1 MKNTKVILAAL
12 GGIIL
17 VAVLGAGFFA
27 WCEISAKTAAIEG
40 DEDGND
46 GLETV
51 QAKADKLSRKSVYPC
66 DESLKQLKES
76 RETVTAWRDEA
87 FALASAGDRAV
98 SETTDAAFKEFIVG
112 DARRL
117 TLLPED
123 SPEKIVEANF
133 EFGPFK
139 PYIAEGKMPERDEL
153 KTLQRKWDDVATII
167 ETLAS
172 NGVSRVTAIEI
183 KAPGAAGA
191 AKGEGEEQPRARKGR
206 SGKRQQAKSDAPV
219 GVQPDSYTYLVTC
232 QMRPAA
238 FVKTLN
244 ALEKSQRFM
253 TVDDFSFRHDKDVI
267 AEAFGAEKKDDSQ
280 SAGGRRGR
288 RGRRSHQVVA
298 EAEDADKPKFKTITD
313 PMADPPFE
321 VKLTVTV
328 YDFKSLEGEK
338 KEGDKEEEEK
348 K

>member
-12 GGIIL
+12 GGVIL
-17 VAVLGAGFFA
+17 VAVLAAGFFT
-27 WCEISAKTAAIEG
+27 WCAISAKTAAIEG

-51 QAKADKLSRKSVYPC
+51 QAKAEKLSHKSVYPC
-66 DESLKQLKES
+66 EESLKELQAA
-76 RETVTAWRDEA
+76 REAVTAWKDEA
-87 FALASAGDRAV
+87 LALASAGDRAI
-98 SETTDAAFKEFIVG
+98 SDTTDAAFKEFIVG

-117 TLLPED
+117 TQLPAD
-123 SPEKIVEANF
+123 LPDKIVEQTF

-153 KTLQRKWDDVATII
+153 KALQRKWDDVATII

-183 KAPGAAGA
+183 KAPNADKQQGGGEARPRKEKRSRKQGAKA
-191 AKGEGEEQPRARKGR
+191 E
-206 SGKRQQAKSDAPV
+206 APT
-219 GVQPDSYTYLVTC
+219 GVQPVAYTYLVTC
-232 QMRPAA
+232 KMRPVA

-244 ALEKSQRFM
+244 AFEKSKRFM
-253 TVDDFSFRHDKDVI
+253 TIDDFSFRHDKDVI

-288 RGRRSHQVVA
+288 RGRRAQQEVA
-298 EAEDADKPKFKTITD
+298 EAEDSDKPKFKTITD

-328 YDFKSLEGEK
+328 YDFKSLEVEK
-338 KEGDKEEEEK
+338 KEEAKEDEEEQK
-348 K
+348 